1 MSKELHSNL
10 SADILMEAVIL
21 QRALLEQLLPSMEFP
36 FLQFNLPTAAHGAE
50 QLRADTQLL

>member
-1 MSKELHSNL
+1 MKEAMTLR
-10 SADILMEAVIL
+10 
-21 QRALLEQLLPSMEFP
+21 RALLGQLLSSMEFP